1 MSNNVNGLPSSI
13 ADLAIK
19 QATSTPNN
27 SQLSQDTFLKLMVAQ
42 MNNQDPTH
50 PMDNSQFLSQLAQFG
65 TVNGITQLQT
75 SFQTLAS
82 TLQSN
87 QALQASTMV
96 GRNVMVS
103 GNAYAT
109 DSAGGKVSGAVNLT
123 QDTGQ
128 LTVQVYNSAGTLVR
142 EIPMGAKS
150 AGQVPFTWDGTDSSG
165 NAAPAGVYRV
175 VAGALVNGQT
185 AAMDTLMQGKV
196 DSVTLPSG
204 GGTPSLNVSGL
215 GTVSMDTV
223 KQLS

>member
-1 MSNNVNGLPSSI
+1 MSNNVNGLPSAI

-19 QATSTPNN
+19 QNTTTPNN

-65 TVNGITQLQT
+65 TVNGITQLQS
-75 SFQTLAS
+75 SFQSLA
-82 TLQSN
+82 TALQSN

-103 GNAYAT
+103 GNSYVT
-109 DSAGGKVSGAVNLT
+109 DSAGSKVSGAIDLT
-123 QDTGQ
+123 QNTGQ
-128 LTVQVYNSAGTLVR
+128 LTLQVYNSVGQLVR
-142 EIPMGAKS
+142 EIPMGAQS
-150 AGQVPFTWDGTDSSG
+150 AGQVAFTWDGTDSSG

-175 VAGALVNGQT
+175 TASALVNGQT

-215 GTVSMDTV
+215 GTVSMDAV

>member
-1 MSNNVNGLPSSI
+1 
-13 ADLAIK
+13 
-19 QATSTPNN
+19 
-27 SQLSQDTFLKLMVAQ
+27 

-109 DSAGGKVSGAVNLT
+109 DSAGGKVSGAIDLT

-128 LTVQVYNSAGTLVR
+128 LAVQVYNSAGQLVR
-142 EIPMGAKS
+142 EIPMGAQS
-150 AGQVPFTWDGTDSSG
+150 AGQIAFTWDGTDSSG

-175 VAGALVNGQT
+175 VANALVNGQT
-185 AAMDTLMQGKV
+185 TGMDTLMQGKV

-215 GTVSMDTV
+215 GTVSMDNV